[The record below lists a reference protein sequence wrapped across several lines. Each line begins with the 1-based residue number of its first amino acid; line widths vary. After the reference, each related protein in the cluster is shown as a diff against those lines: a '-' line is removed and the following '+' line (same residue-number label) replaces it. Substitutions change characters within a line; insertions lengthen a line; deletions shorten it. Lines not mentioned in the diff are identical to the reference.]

1 MININ
6 IKKVNSVITK
16 MKIYRTIYFK
26 FAANKSCNEKSKPNW
41 NVKDQYIIQWIE
53 IFWASF
59 DNVLISRFQ
68 DSVSS
73 LIIALF

>member
-41 NVKDQYIIQWIE
+41 NVKDQYIIQ
-53 IFWASF
+53 
-59 DNVLISRFQ
+59 
-68 DSVSS
+68 
-73 LIIALF
+73 